1 MESVFTKI
9 RLSELPGY
17 ARLFVGMVT
26 FLMLA
31 VTFWVMLIFNAEKG
45 QLDTQNLPSYLSAEQ
60 EERIRES
67 MPTDSASEKNGA
79 NTSDERIYGKS
90 GKSKWRRNLGMAHT
104 HINGQT
110 LLFFALGALF
120 LFTSV
125 SAGRKKMVYLLFSGS
140 ILMHAIGLSG
150 EGFYSIFDDLLAISG
165 FLILMAMLYMSLMIY
180 IDLCRKRTGS

>member
-1 MESVFTKI
+1 MESIFSRIK
-9 RLSELPGY
+9 LSELPGF
-17 ARLFVGMVT
+17 ARLFVGMTT

-45 QLDTQNLPSYLSAEQ
+45 QPDTQNLPAYLSSEQ
-60 EERIRES
+60 EERIREIL
-67 MPTDSASEKNGA
+67 PIDSAALNSAA
-79 NTSDERIYGKS
+79 NDNDERTYGQS

-125 SAGRKKMVYLLFSGS
+125 PPGRKKMVYLIFSGS
-140 ILMHAIGLSG
+140 ILIHAIGLSG

-165 FLILMAMLYMSLMIY
+165 LLILLAMLYMSFMIY
-180 IDLCRKRTGS
+180 IDLCRKRADS